1 MRLKW
6 QRMAIIMKKFIL
18 YIFLVL
24 LTVSCIGRKTERENI
39 SYTITSVMP
48 EEIAAIADSGD
59 EEYTAICTYQ
69 HLCTFCREDF
79 PRMFSFCDTMPINFY
94 VLLTSRESDSSY
106 IYESMQAIKECNASF
121 DNFLILSDS
130 LYEPDNRT
138 RKKFFIFKEYGGPR
152 ESQKHIKYV
161 ENYLPE
167 RFEDGCYT
175 PRLFLYKK
183 GEGIVFATHY
193 DEQQE
198 TCLPQQDIE
207 QLIDIIYQ

>member
-1 MRLKW
+1 
-6 QRMAIIMKKFIL
+6 MKKFVL

-24 LTVSCIGRKTERENI
+24 LTVSCISCGKTERENI

-48 EEIAAIADSGD
+48 EDIIHIADSGNAK
-59 EEYTAICTYQ
+59 YTAICTYQ
-69 HLCTFCREDF
+69 HYCTYCREDF

-94 VLLTSRESDSSY
+94 VLFTARESDSAY
-106 IYESMQAIKECNASF
+106 VYESIQAIKKYDNSF

-138 RKKFFIFKEYGGPR
+138 RKKFCIFKEYGGSR

-161 ENYLPE
+161 ENYLPAG
-167 RFEDGCYT
+167 FDDGCYT

-193 DEQQE
+193 DELE
-198 TCLPQQDIE
+198 DTCLPQSDIE
-207 QLIDIIYQ
+207 QIIKIICQ